1 MWNLK
6 KKKDTN
12 ELIHKT
18 KIDSHRKQIY
28 RYQRGNVEEKGIN
41 QEIGIGDIKTTTY
54 EINNKDLLYS
64 TRNYIQYLVRDYNG
78 KESEKE
84 YICN

>member
-1 MWNLK
+1 MPFADMDEPGDYHIKWSKSDRGRQIIIRYLLYVESKK

-41 QEIGIGDIKTTTY
+41 
-54 EINNKDLLYS
+54 
-64 TRNYIQYLVRDYNG
+64 
-78 KESEKE
+78 
-84 YICN
+84 